1 LKILESVLYF
11 KNISSIIVDLFDKQ
25 RLLFSPYFQIFFFF
39 IKERKLDKLKGKT
52 KDVSAKDV
60 INSLSAKRDALF
72 QQFLQSN
79 VGHEYDFDVE
89 THDSNISNNS
99 SVYSLVERRLFPQ
112 SQAITAEELQRLLEA
127 DILDK
132 INSNNSSDK

>member
-1 LKILESVLYF
+1 M
-11 KNISSIIVDLFDKQ
+11 
-25 RLLFSPYFQIFFFF
+25 
-39 IKERKLDKLKGKT
+39 KGKT

-60 INSLSAKRDALF
+60 ISSLSAKRDALF

-89 THDSNISNNS
+89 THDSNVSNNS

-132 INSNNSSDK
+132 VNSNNSSDK